1 MTNVIQDT
9 TIYISSFPI
18 HEPVTVLTD
27 YIMAAQCLYY
37 YLKLKEADFI
47 DNSTK
52 YWSYFFG
59 LMAISAF
66 SGGCSHAFFEVHL
79 GVAYKTFWFTM
90 QATNIFSLY
99 YLQQA
104 MLHSALA
111 NSKNQNWLN
120 SVYRIQLIVALI
132 AIFVFQNFLVVVI
145 NTSIALI
152 PAVFIYFADAKYN
165 RSSLWIAYGIVIL
178 FITGVVNA
186 IKLCFHAYFN
196 HLDLAHVLIMINLW
210 MMFTGARNKAATLQA
225 A

>member
-37 YLKLKEADFI
+37 YLKLKEVGFLG
-47 DNSTK
+47 NSTT

-59 LMAISAF
+59 LMAVSAF
-66 SGGCSHAFFEVHL
+66 SGGCSHAFFEVHE
-79 GVAYKTFWFTM
+79 GFGYKAFWLSM
-90 QATNIFSLY
+90 QVTNIFSLY

-111 NSKNQNWLN
+111 DSKNQNLWN
-120 SVYRIQLIVALI
+120 TGFRIQLVIALI
-132 AIFVFQNFLVVVI
+132 AIFVFQNFLVVII

-152 PAVFIYFADAKYN
+152 PALIIYFADARQD
-165 RSSLWIAYGIVIL
+165 RSSLWIAFGIIIL
-178 FITGVVNA
+178 FVTGVVNA
-186 IKLCFHAYFN
+186 VKLCLHTYFN

-210 MMFTGARNKAATLQA
+210 MMFTGVRNKALAL
-225 A
+225 